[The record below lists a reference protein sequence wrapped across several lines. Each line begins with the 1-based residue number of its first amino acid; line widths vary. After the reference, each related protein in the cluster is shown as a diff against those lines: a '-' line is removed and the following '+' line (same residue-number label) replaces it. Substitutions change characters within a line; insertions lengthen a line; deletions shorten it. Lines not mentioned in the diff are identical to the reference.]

1 MYTNQRFAPRVT
13 EFTAIEDQEGSNM
26 VMLKMKHPTL
36 FIFHPGQYAF
46 LRYRG
51 VDRVWHPFTIAS
63 APRSNTVEF
72 YIEGMLL
79 QELLFNR
86 HLLFSLSAIV
96 SFIG

>member
-13 EFTAIEDQEGSNM
+13 EFTAIEDQEGSKM
-26 VMLKMKHPTL
+26 VILKMKRPTL
-36 FIFHPGQYAF
+36 FIFQPGQYAF
-46 LRYRG
+46 LRFRG

-86 HLLFSLSAIV
+86 HLLFS
-96 SFIG
+96 